1 MAQDGTVK
9 TIVAG
14 LVGALA
20 AFVGLWI
27 IPSAASA
34 LGPSTVDVGLRPG
47 WGDTHLSVPPLGSVS
62 ADTQRTPI
70 AIEVSL
76 REVDIEAL
84 GPLAISEEGRA
95 RLQDQVETD
104 LRPLIVRSALQFAGG
119 MVLIGFVAGLVF
131 FRTSLWPA
139 AASGLGAL
147 LLVAVLLG
155 GTAVTY
161 DVDGF
166 REPRYT
172 GSLERARAVIDAV
185 QQNAGLIDEARSRY
199 EEATRRA
206 SALLAL
212 IAEPDDDPLTN
223 STSLLHISDIH
234 GNPIGMDVTRELATE
249 FDIDAIVDT
258 GDLAS
263 SSFDTGE
270 LSKLSAPLD
279 HSIVRQIEGM
289 PAPYIFVAGNH
300 DSFDLRRTLQSAK
313 NVVYLDGD
321 TTTVG
326 LLEILGWAD
335 PTYTPEDVD
344 PSEKADAR
352 LEEGADVVAAVDEAE
367 PDLLLVHDPRLGEES
382 VGHVPVI
389 ATGHT
394 HARSLSDEDG
404 TIVVTVGSTGATGL
418 KTFTVEGER
427 HYEAEILH
435 FDGAEL
441 VAVDYITVDSLGSE
455 FTVERTSLP

>member
-1 MAQDGTVK
+1 MK
-9 TIVAG
+9 TFAAVV
-14 LVGALA
+14 VGALA
-20 AFVGLWI
+20 AFAGLWI
-27 IPSAASA
+27 IPSAGSG

-47 WGDTHLSVPPLGSVS
+47 WGETHLSIPPLGSVS
-62 ADTQRTPI
+62 ADTQRTPLV
-70 AIEVSL
+70 IEVSL
-76 REVDIEAL
+76 QQVDIEAL

-95 RLQDQVETD
+95 ELQDQVEAD
-104 LRPLIVRSALQFAGG
+104 LRPLIVRSGLQFAGG

-131 FRTSLWPA
+131 FRKSLWPA
-139 AASGLGAL
+139 LASGLGAV
-147 LLVAVLLG
+147 LVVVLLLG

-161 DVDGF
+161 DVEGF
-166 REPRYT
+166 REPRFT

-212 IAEPDDDPLTN
+212 IADPEDDPLGN
-223 STSLLHISDIH
+223 STSLLHVSDIH
-234 GNPIGMDVTRELATE
+234 GNPIGMDVTQELATE

-279 HSIVRQIEGM
+279 HSIVNEIENL

-300 DSFDLRRTLQSAK
+300 DSFDLRETLQSTE

-321 TTTVG
+321 TTTIG
-326 LLEILGWAD
+326 LLEIFGWAD
-335 PTYTPEDVD
+335 PTYTPDDVD
-344 PSEKADAR
+344 PSDKADAR
-352 LEEGADVVAAVDEAE
+352 LEEGADVAAAVDEAE
-367 PDLLLVHDPRLGEES
+367 PDLLLVHDPRLGAES
-382 VGHVPVI
+382 IGHVPVI
-389 ATGHT
+389 AAGHT
-394 HARSLSDEDG
+394 HARSLVDEDG
-404 TIVVTVGSTGATGL
+404 TIVATVGSTGATGI

-427 HYEAEILH
+427 HYEAEVLH
-435 FDGAEL
+435 FEGAEL
-441 VAVDYITVDSLGSE
+441 VAIDYITVDALGSE
-455 FTVERTSLP
+455 FTVERTLLP